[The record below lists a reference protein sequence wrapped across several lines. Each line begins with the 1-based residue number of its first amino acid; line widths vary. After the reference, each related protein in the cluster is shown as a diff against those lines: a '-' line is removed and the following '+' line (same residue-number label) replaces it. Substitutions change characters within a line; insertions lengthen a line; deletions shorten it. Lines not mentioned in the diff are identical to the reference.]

1 VKKQAKL
8 AIEEVQKSQKL
19 KIKKITLRDLDDLEL
34 DNVAGG
40 AEPTTTVSA
49 DAAKGVTRGLF
60 GLPSA
65 GCDPLSAR

>member
-1 VKKQAKL
+1 MKKQAKL

-40 AEPTTTVSA
+40 AEPTTTVQP
-49 DAAKGVTRGLF
+49 TR
-60 GLPSA
+60 
-65 GCDPLSAR
+65 LSRCC